1 MRFSLRRDQAP
12 PPPAALANG
21 EDGYESMLTDEE
33 SSYGPMPPPPPP
45 PPPSSDIVA
54 LKQVAYDEENAKIL
68 EKSAKNDPPE
78 QPDDTQDMTQENED
92 EDEEEEVEEE
102 ETNEIDEPEEV
113 TKEEEHDLRNLPYDD
128 EDGEDDT
135 EIPAY
140 DDDDDAESVEIPPT
154 SVVQRMIAQE
164 SFNHEKKV
172 VSSALC
178 RVGTIM
184 TCCLLLLAIILGVG
198 LGTGAFTQDSGSDNG
213 NSMDRDSASDP
224 TRAADIQLYLSSI
237 SVVPG
242 NIQSTDTA
250 EAKAV
255 SWLIAEDPL
264 SLGIESVE
272 DQFRI
277 GQRYALLA
285 FYFGSSKKWID
296 ETGWLV
302 LEDECEWHGVTCQEE
317 TISSNSSTVN
327 AVTALVLPSNAM
339 NTQIP
344 PDFVLLQSLATL
356 DVSDNLMEQDLSS
369 FSWKAMV
376 GMEVLRLDSN
386 NFTGDISIFMELP
399 VTLQVLSIGANG
411 FTGTIPGSL
420 DVFQALTEVNFEKNQ
435 LSGSILDVF
444 TDLNVTT
451 LRIGENNFDANSFP
465 VFIYTMT
472 QLEVLG
478 LGKVNINSEIE
489 PALESLQKLRVL
501 ELYGNPL
508 NGTIPDVLLSMTSLE
523 EIVAYECQFSGP
535 FPDISGLINIK
546 VLQLHDNEFTGT
558 ITDTLSTLT
567 SIQTLS
573 LEGNKLTGNLPVTIT
588 ALQTLEVL
596 DLSKNHFSG
605 ELPLDIGGLFS
616 LRELKLNSQIHPDF
630 EVAGLIGTIP
640 TSIGNL
646 ARLEILELR
655 GNFLNGQLPDTLGG
669 LDAIKIFDVQ
679 YNRFTGQV
687 PDAIGEWSDTIMSM
701 AFSNNEFTGS
711 IPSSICSAQIVVLA
725 VDSNVNCTCCTE
737 FV

>member
-12 PPPAALANG
+12 PPPAARANG

-54 LKQVAYDEENAKIL
+54 LQQVAYDEENAEFL
-68 EKSAKNDPPE
+68 EKSTKNDPPE
-78 QPDDTQDMTQENED
+78 QPNETQDMTQEDED
-92 EDEEEEVEEE
+92 EDEDDD
-102 ETNEIDEPEEV
+102 ETNDGDEPEEV
-113 TKEEEHDLRNLPYDD
+113 QKEEEHDLRNLPHDD
-128 EDGEDDT
+128 DDGEDDT

-172 VSSALC
+172 MSSTLC
-178 RVGTIM
+178 RAGTIM

-198 LGTGAFTQDSGSDNG
+198 LGTGAFTQDSGTNNG
-213 NSMDRDSASDP
+213 NSADRDNGDSDP

-242 NIQSTDTA
+242 NIQATDTA
-250 EAKAV
+250 ESKAV

-285 FYFGSSKKWID
+285 FYFGSSKKWIN

-327 AVTALVLPSNAM
+327 AVTALVLSSNAV
-339 NTQIP
+339 NTKIP

-356 DVSDNLMEQDLSS
+356 DVSDNVMEQDLSS
-369 FSWKAMV
+369 FIWKSMV

-386 NFTGDISIFMELP
+386 NFTGDVSIFMELP

-435 LSGSILDVF
+435 LSGSISDVF

-508 NGTIPDVLLSMTSLE
+508 NGSLPDVLLSMTSLE

-535 FPDISGLINIK
+535 FPDISTLINIK

-567 SIQTLS
+567 SIRTLS
-573 LEGNKLTGNLPVTIT
+573 LEGNRLTGNIPVTIT

-596 DLSKNHFSG
+596 DLSKNHMSG
-605 ELPLDIGGLFS
+605 ELPVDIGGLFS

-630 EVAGLIGTIP
+630 AVAGLMGTIP

-669 LDAIKIFDVQ
+669 LDAIRIFDVQ

-687 PDAIGEWSDTIMSM
+687 PEAIGEWSDTIMSM

-711 IPSSICSAQIVVLA
+711 IPSSICSDQIVVLA
-725 VDSNVNCTCCTE
+725 ADCTVTCTCCTE
-737 FV
+737 CV